1 MKGAEACAAA
11 LGELFKAWRWDV
23 ICIEDTFEAGKVEKQ
38 WDTYHAQHS
47 AAVYSWNIHDK
58 LNNEH
63 AAFSATKL
71 SSPNEFD
78 FLRPHAVLAAASRC
92 AFLMLA
98 MLKSQTPSSKYSK
111 SLSFH
116 DSHCVVIL
124 TPAANA
130 HGKTMQE
137 NGSPKIRQRR
147 CPTLKSKRFGFTPS
161 TLNIL
166 ELYAGGSMKESIV
179 ATLRL
184 LTFEHRPYTLNEH
197 VYSDRYTNC
206 TNIIRT

>member
-1 MKGAEACAAA
+1 MRTVEPAAPWSLFNSVTIYIESAQHTVKGAEACAAA

-58 LNNEH
+58 LNNKH

-124 TPAANA
+124 TPPASA
-130 HGKTMQE
+130 HGISWQNNARKWQSE
-137 NGSPKIRQRR
+137 NRTTSMLNFEIQAIR
-147 CPTLKSKRFGFTPS
+147 
-161 TLNIL
+161 
-166 ELYAGGSMKESIV
+166 V
-179 ATLRL
+179 
-184 LTFEHRPYTLNEH
+184 YT
-197 VYSDRYTNC
+197 
-206 TNIIRT
+206 